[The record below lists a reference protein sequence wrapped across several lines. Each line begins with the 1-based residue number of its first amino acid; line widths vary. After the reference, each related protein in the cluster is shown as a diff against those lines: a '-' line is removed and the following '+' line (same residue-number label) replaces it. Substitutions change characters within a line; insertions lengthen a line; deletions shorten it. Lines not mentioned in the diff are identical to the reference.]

1 MPAVRPVNRKRVSFS
16 LNGSSG
22 YQVDPSIEYSTTNVS
37 SVVLLSVQI
46 TSITLVDSAVAV
58 RFVGAVRPGGG
69 TDVLVAVLVAVGD
82 TGGILVSVGGILVSV
97 GGTSDVLVD
106 VGNTTDVLVAVG
118 VLVDVG
124 VIVAVGVLVAVGVS
138 VGVFVAVSVGVLVS
152 CFFGLGSVVAAGSR
166 VASTPTTIAM
176 MTRLAANR
184 RIMARFPYD

>member
-1 MPAVRPVNRKRVSFS
+1 M
-16 LNGSSG
+16 
-22 YQVDPSIEYSTTNVS
+22 
-37 SVVLLSVQI
+37 SVQT
-46 TSITLVDSAVAV
+46 TSIILVESAVAV
-58 RFVGAVRPGGG
+58 RFVGALRSGGG

-82 TGGILVSVGGILVSV
+82 TGGILVSV

-124 VIVAVGVLVAVGVS
+124 VIVAVCVLVA
-138 VGVFVAVSVGVLVS
+138 VAVSVGVLVGVS
-152 CFFGLGSVVAAGSR
+152 VGVIVNCFFGLGAVVAAGSR
-166 VASTPTTIAM
+166 VASTPTTKAM